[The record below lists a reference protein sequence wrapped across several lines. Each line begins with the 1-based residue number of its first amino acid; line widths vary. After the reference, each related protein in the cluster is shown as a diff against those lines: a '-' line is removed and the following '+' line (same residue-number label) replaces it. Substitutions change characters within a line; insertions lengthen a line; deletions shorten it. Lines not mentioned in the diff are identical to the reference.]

1 MYKNAKQDL
10 DILRMKY
17 SVYISSDRDQ
27 DALNIIGKMLLKSND
42 LDKELLLEISDSAQ
56 SISLNYRSILSSCKD
71 ELDNYKLNGE
81 IEKEKYLNDYVSDFI
96 DNTLD
101 ILMSF
106 IKDLKKAYILMVEI
120 KNHDCQLFLNLM

>member
-56 SISLNYRSILSSCKD
+56 SISLHFRNILSSCKD
-71 ELDNYKLNGE
+71 ELDDYKLNGE

-101 ILMSF
+101 IFMSF
-106 IKDLKKAYILMVEI
+106 IKDLKKAYTLMVEI
-120 KNHDCQLFLNLM
+120 KNQDCQLFLNLM

>member
-42 LDKELLLEISDSAQ
+42 LDKELLLEVSDSAQ
-56 SISLNYRSILSSCKD
+56 SISLNYRNILSSCKD
-71 ELDNYKLNGE
+71 ELDDYKLNGE

-106 IKDLKKAYILMVEI
+106 IKDLKKAYTLMVEI
-120 KNHDCQLFLNLM
+120 KNQDCQLFLNLM

>member
-120 KNHDCQLFLNLM
+120 KNQDCQLFLNLM